1 MVEKKIRVTKIPKP
15 KIIIEEDYH
24 LSYPMI
30 YSENNIDYMI
40 SYVGAYD
47 KGLEFDGRTIDNMST
62 FNFNAGY
69 YINKKY
75 RIGLQ
80 VTDLLDRQFEIL
92 PGYSAGGREITISLD
107 IST

>member
-1 MVEKKIRVTKIPKP
+1 MPKWQGKI
-15 KIIIEEDYH
+15 
-24 LSYPMI
+24 SY
-30 YSENNIDYMI
+30 YNVWNNIDYMI

-80 VTDLLDRQFEIL
+80 VTDLLDRQFEIM